1 MQTYEALST
10 QIAQANTVLDSL
22 KLTNELL
29 LDIREALRQ
38 STARTEGVDLYE
50 ANKLHYVA
58 AAKGISLMDLPI
70 ATRTKTGLTYANIR
84 TFEDLEGWSAYDLA
98 KLRHL
103 GAKSIRELA
112 AIMKEHGL
120 HLPGAD
126 TLKPK

>member
-10 QIAQANTVLDSL
+10 QIAQADTVLDSL

-29 LDIREALRQ
+29 LDIREALQQ
-38 STARTEGVDLYE
+38 STARTEGLDLYE

-112 AIMKEHGL
+112 ALMKEHGL